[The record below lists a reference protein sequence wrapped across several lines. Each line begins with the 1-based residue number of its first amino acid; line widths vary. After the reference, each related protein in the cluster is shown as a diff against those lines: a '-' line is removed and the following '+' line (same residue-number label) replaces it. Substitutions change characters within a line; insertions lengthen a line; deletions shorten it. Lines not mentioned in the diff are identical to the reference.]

1 MKEPLVVVSI
11 PTYNQEKYI
20 VKAVNSVLA
29 QTYQNLK
36 INISDDC
43 STDGTFRLCNE
54 YYKNIPNISI
64 FQNRNNMGRV
74 INYQKLFYDYAR
86 EAEWVI
92 NLDGDDWFTDPNFI
106 DRSMK
111 EIEDNNKY
119 DRIVLYHSQLDIRP
133 FKKKKLKKINSNS
146 LLIYGKDYFIDRPLL
161 SSWSHFSAIIRRSA
175 AIQLPFYKFDSL
187 NTDALSIRLLSLE
200 GYVIINNQNV
210 GTWNFNEFSESN
222 KSTTITEI
230 ERCKAN
236 EALFLSL
243 SKEKLTDDDLI
254 QFDRN
259 IMVSNHFVFITNNL
273 KVTNILNILK
283 IYVSNRQLRKYYT
296 RSILYHLKI
305 KLKNGFKV
313 N

>member
-20 VKAVNSVLA
+20 VKAINSVLA
-29 QTYQNLK
+29 QTYRNLK

-54 YYKNIPNISI
+54 YYKNIPNVSI
-64 FQNRNNMGRV
+64 FQNRNNVGRV
-74 INYQKLFYDYAR
+74 LNYQKLFYDYAR

-106 DRSMK
+106 GRSMK
-111 EIEDNNKY
+111 EIEDNNNY

-133 FKKKKLKKINSNS
+133 FKKKNLKKINSNS
-146 LLIYGKDYFIDRPLL
+146 LLINGKDYFIDRPLL

-200 GYVIINNQNV
+200 GYVIVNNQNV
-210 GTWNFNEFSESN
+210 GTWNFNELSESN
-222 KSTTITEI
+222 KSTKITEI
-230 ERCKAN
+230 EKCKVN
-236 EALFLSL
+236 EVLFLSL
-243 SKEKLTDDDLI
+243 SKEKLTYDDRI
-254 QFDRN
+254 QFEKN
-259 IMVSNHFVFITNNL
+259 LIVSKHFVFVINNL
-273 KVTNILNILK
+273 KVINIFSILK
-283 IYVSNRQLRKYYT
+283 IYVSNGKLRKYYT

-305 KLKNGFKV
+305 KLRNGFKV